1 MALGAQRREI
11 LGLVVG
17 QGMRPIVAGI
27 GAGIVGAIGVTRFL
41 AKLLFGVAPLD
52 PVTFGLVIVLLM
64 AVGLIA
70 CWIPARRATQVDPLT
85 ALRAE

>member
-1 MALGAQRREI
+1 M
-11 LGLVVG
+11 

-27 GAGIVGAIGVTRFL
+27 GAGVLGAIGLTRFMT
-41 AKLLFGVAPLD
+41 KLLFGVAPLD
-52 PVTFGLVIVLLM
+52 LVTFGLVIAVLL

-70 CWIPARRATQVDPLT
+70 CWMPARRATEVDPLT

>member
-1 MALGAQRREI
+1 
-11 LGLVVG
+11 VVG

-27 GAGIVGAIGVTRFL
+27 CAGIVGAVTLTRFIGT
-41 AKLLFGVAPLD
+41 LLFGVAPLD
-52 PVTFGLVIVLLM
+52 PLTFGIVIFLLT

-70 CWIPARRATQVDPLT
+70 CWIPAQRATRVDPLT